1 MVGRPFKGEG
11 EKRAKCT
18 EEEGKEEERV
28 DWSNLDTNILQ
39 LIADQL
45 TVDIADY
52 IRFHGVCKTWHA
64 VNHHGRTHPPQLPW
78 LLMRCD
84 YDINRLI
91 FYSFSDER
99 FHSIRPPTNDEH
111 IIGSCDGWLVL
122 DHKTSRFL
130 SLLNPLTGARIHLPA
145 LPSYLINIED
155 YYPSILKI
163 AISSNPSMYDHD
175 CIIVIISTLNDAL
188 FSIRLWED
196 DLWTLLDDRSKY
208 HDVTYFKGNLY
219 AVDEIAQVF
228 IFSSFFEKVAIVG
241 PQRETNNLLWQFTE
255 LSGELIVLRNILIEN
270 SVDHAMENLTILM
283 TERIDILKLNMKGL
297 VPSLEEAK
305 SIGNHILFLGVNSRS
320 ISCPISQY
328 PRGKHDTIYI
338 HHVYIMDDDEEQDI
352 YCRHGIYDLE
362 NAFFMPTPHN
372 GFERICTGMLP
383 MWFTP
388 SLF

>member
-28 DWSNLDTNILQ
+28 DWSNLDMNILQ

-52 IRFHGVCKTWHA
+52 IHFHGVCKTWHA

-111 IIGSCDGWLVL
+111 IVGSCDGWLVL

-196 DLWTLLDDRSKY
+196 DLWALLDDRSKY

-228 IFSSFFEKVAIVG
+228 IFNSFFEKVAIVG
-241 PQRETNNLLWQFTE
+241 PQW
-255 LSGELIVLRNILIEN
+255 
-270 SVDHAMENLTILM
+270 
-283 TERIDILKLNMKGL
+283 
-297 VPSLEEAK
+297 
-305 SIGNHILFLGVNSRS
+305 
-320 ISCPISQY
+320 
-328 PRGKHDTIYI
+328 
-338 HHVYIMDDDEEQDI
+338 
-352 YCRHGIYDLE
+352 
-362 NAFFMPTPHN
+362 
-372 GFERICTGMLP
+372 
-383 MWFTP
+383 
-388 SLF
+388 